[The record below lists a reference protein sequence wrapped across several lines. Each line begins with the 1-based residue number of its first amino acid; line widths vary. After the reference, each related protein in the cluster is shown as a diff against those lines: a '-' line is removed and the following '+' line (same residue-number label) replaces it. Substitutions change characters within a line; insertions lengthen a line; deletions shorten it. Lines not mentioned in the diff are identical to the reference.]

1 MKFGSPL
8 MKKRRHEKTV
18 VHPKRCIIHAVSI
31 VDNSKISA
39 FTEKSQKVSYLLTFK
54 ASWLFINW
62 YHSNVILHFFESFI
76 ISSSTWNR
84 SMVND
89 QAMMHN
95 LVTIFYSLS
104 LKFLVS
110 WHHLTTLHCSTNIFI
125 FKLELTQSVYAYVFL

>member
-1 MKFGSPL
+1 MGFGSPL
-8 MKKRRHEKTV
+8 KKKRRHEKTV
-18 VHPKRCIIHAVSI
+18 VRPKRCIIHAVSV
-31 VDNSKISA
+31 VDNR
-39 FTEKSQKVSYLLTFK
+39 TSQKVSYLFTFST
-54 ASWLFINW
+54 SWLFINW